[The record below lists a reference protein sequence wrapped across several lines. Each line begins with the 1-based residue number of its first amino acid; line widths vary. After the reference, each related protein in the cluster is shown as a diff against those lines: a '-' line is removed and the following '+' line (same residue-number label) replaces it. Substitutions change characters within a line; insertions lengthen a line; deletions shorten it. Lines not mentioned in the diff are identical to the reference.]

1 MEQSGWTKKY
11 TLRGRGYMNHDA
23 DLHVANAVEAESFSH
38 VKAGNWNCISKPLP
52 AVFHNP
58 SYILGDNQE
67 YSQQMKFNQP
77 ILSHISPTGFQYV
90 LAGNNSSYL
99 NKIHNV
105 LIYMGIEVR
114 CTMLLLIQIY
124 MGICT
129 KCFKLFIN
137 NFSCHKLLIKL
148 HVNKAVNNR
157 RISMGVDC
165 RTRD

>member
-1 MEQSGWTKKY
+1 MEQSGLTKKY

-23 DLHVANAVEAESFSH
+23 DLQVANAVEAESFSH

-67 YSQQMKFNQP
+67 YSQ
-77 ILSHISPTGFQYV
+77 HISPTGFQYG
-90 LAGNNSSYL
+90 LGGNNSSYL

-114 CTMLLLIQIY
+114 CTMLLLIQTY